1 MIKIESFLSLLFNDL
16 RKQGMPLGVSEYL
29 LATKAVREGVGLED
43 VERLERFLRLLWA
56 KSKEDQEIFDIAFA
70 QGVKPRLE
78 ASIKPKSLNSNFNKN
93 KFTSNS
99 NASSSYS
106 TSKQGFGNQEKQEFR
121 TTSQKYDFQ
130 RAVTSSSPRHISL
143 EKSESIQPEIK
154 YHLTPRLPI
163 SMREMASIWGHL
175 RRLRREGIP
184 EDLDVDGTI
193 KDICLTGFFR
203 SPVLQPRR
211 RNQVKL
217 ILLIDCEG
225 SMVPFTLLIDAL
237 QESIEKGGLLGKTRI
252 YYFHDCP
259 EGFLFEQP
267 NLTVPV
273 PMEEVLSDQAKSNS
287 VLIFSDAGAAR
298 GSYDGRRLADTK
310 AFLKILSAYTYLYA
324 WLNPVP
330 AVRWKVTTAEDIA
343 HLVPMFPLDK
353 EGLND
358 TVKILQGHPFPSG
371 VGLDD

>member
-1 MIKIESFLSLLFNDL
+1 MIEFESFLLLLFNDL
-16 RKQGMPLGVSEYL
+16 RKQGIPLGISDYL

-43 VERLERFLRLLWA
+43 VERLKRFLRLLWA
-56 KSKEDQEIFDIAFA
+56 KSKEDQEIFDTAFA
-70 QGVKPRLE
+70 HWVKPRLE
-78 ASIKPKSLNSNFNKN
+78 ATIKTKSITSNFDRN
-93 KFTSNS
+93 KFPFDSND
-99 NASSSYS
+99 SSPGS
-106 TSKQGFGNQEKQEFR
+106 
-121 TTSQKYDFQ
+121 TSQKRFGNPEKEESRTGPQKYNRQIAIPF
-130 RAVTSSSPRHISL
+130 SSPRQISL
-143 EKSESIQPEIK
+143 EKTESIQPEIK

-163 SMREMASIWGHL
+163 SMREMAGIWRHL

-193 KDICLTGFFR
+193 KDICVTGFFR

-217 ILLIDCEG
+217 VLLIDCEG
-225 SMVPFTLLIDAL
+225 SMAPFTLLISAL
-237 QESIEKGGLLGKTRI
+237 QESMEKGGLLGKTRT

-273 PMEEVLSDQAKSNS
+273 SIEEVLSDQAKSNS

-330 AVRWKVTTAEDIA
+330 AARWRVTTAEDIA
-343 HLVPMFPLDK
+343 HLVPMFPLDR

-358 TVKILQGHPFPSG
+358 TVKILQGHPFPPG